1 MFRRDVALGSDL
13 PYGESIAIIPGY
25 SVIQEE
31 REMLRCERCGSSY
44 SPLRSIGVENCPRCQ
59 ARDRKA
65 VPLTF
70 KVFELPKADK
80 EPAAERSVT

>member
-1 MFRRDVALGSDL
+1 
-13 PYGESIAIIPGY
+13 
-25 SVIQEE
+25 
-31 REMLRCERCGSSY
+31 MLRCERCGSSY

-70 KVFELPKADK
+70 KAFELPKSGK
-80 EPAAERSVT
+80 EQAGERSVA